1 MKINWQRCLI
11 IAVPVLLTGA
21 PVLADDDGW
30 NKGARESVEI
40 SDHVI
45 FGTTD
50 IVDGATVLIRDF
62 KKKQVDATISTSA
75 LEPDYAYS
83 IWWAVFNRPQ
93 YCATPY
99 RCAGSDLEVNGGDPR
114 IRASVFWAGGFV
126 ADDSGTANVSLS
138 LNPGRTT
145 RQLFG
150 MTKDYGLRNLR
161 KAEIHVVLRTHG
173 IAGLAGPVSKQ
184 IGTADEACPEPDC
197 ANVFASFH
205 PPRD

>member
-1 MKINWQRCLI
+1 MKMQWQKSW
-11 IAVPVLLTGA
+11 LLAIPFLATGA
-21 PVLADDDGW
+21 TALADDDDDNGV
-30 NKGARESVEI
+30 RESVEI
-40 SDHVI
+40 SDHHI
-45 FGTTD
+45 FGSPD

-62 KKKQVDATISTSA
+62 KYQRIDATISTSA

-114 IRASVFWAGGFV
+114 IRASVFWGGGFV
-126 ADDSGTANVSLS
+126 ADDSGTANVSLT
-138 LNPGRTT
+138 LTPGTTT

-150 MTKDYGLRNLR
+150 MTKDYGLQSLR
-161 KAEIHVVLRTHG
+161 DAEIHVVLRSHG
-173 IAGLAGPVSKQ
+173 IAGLAGPVSQ
-184 IGTADEACPEPDC
+184 QVGTADLACPDPDC